1 MEKKAW
7 WRDSVGYIIYPE
19 SFLDSNGDG
28 VGDLKGI
35 IGKLDYL
42 RDLGVNLLWIC
53 PIFASPMDDGGYDV
67 SDYYSVNPRYGS
79 NEDLTALIEG
89 AHARGMKIVLD
100 LTINHTSKEH
110 PWFKK
115 AIEDPSSE
123 ERGYYFIRKGKRAN
137 GQLLPP
143 NNWASFFA
151 TSAWERIPGTDE
163 FYLHLFSSS
172 MPDVDWSNPKLRE
185 RYYEIARFYLEKG
198 VDGFRLDA
206 LAHIAKAP
214 GLPDSPLPPD
224 STGYVPDIS
233 MYSNR
238 EEMHAYLAEFNER
251 VFSHYDCL
259 TIGEAGGCISP
270 DEALRLVNR
279 KNGPISMAFNFDC
292 VWQNGAF
299 GSIDKADGEIVTDLV
314 SLKRNFMRW
323 YEVCH
328 AHADMP
334 LYWCD
339 HDHPRVLSQYGS
351 EKYRDESAKCLL
363 TTLLFLYGTPFIF
376 QGDEIGMSNL
386 GMQILYSEINSH
398 EDFAC
403 ERCYAPAED
412 MAALLNEHGIPLL
425 SLETKTPLRD
435 FDVVGFSVQFELL
448 YTGIL
453 YMLDLAGIPFRAEER
468 GEDFPILLAGGPCA
482 VDPEPFADF
491 FDCIVIGEGEGVD
504 AAVLALVAEGKE
516 KGWSKRD
523 ILMRAKQIAG
533 VYVPALHERGEIVKK
548 AVYADFENA
557 PYPVCPVVANTEAVH
572 DRAVIELY
580 RGCASG
586 CRFCQAGYYYR
597 PIRERSPEKC
607 AEQAKAIV
615 ENAGYGE
622 IAMCSLS
629 TGDYSGLH
637 TLMDELRDFV
647 HEKRVNL
654 SLPSLRL
661 SSFSGD
667 IAQESRRSSLTFAP
681 EAGTQRLRDVINKN
695 VTDAEIDN
703 IAKAFE
709 AGYDSIKLYF
719 MLGLPTETDEDI
731 AGVAAICAR
740 LRELYFN
747 TRGKRGPN
755 ISVSCAV
762 FIPKPCTPFQ
772 WERQITFEEMLR
784 KQNYLRGLLRRIKG
798 VSFSWH
804 GAESSVLEAALARG
818 DRRLS
823 RVIERAYALGAKF
836 DSWSEK
842 MNWEAWQQAFADCGV
857 TMEEYTGEID
867 TERELPWDFIDAGVS
882 KRYLLAQRKLAY
894 EGVTTRSCREG

>member
-89 AHARGMKIVLD
+89 AHARGIKIILD

-115 AIEDPSSE
+115 ALEDPSSE

-279 KNGPISMAFNFDC
+279 KSGPISMAFNFDC

-299 GSIDKADGEIVTDLV
+299 GSIDKPDGEIVTDLV

-376 QGDEIGMSNL
+376 QGDEIGMSN
-386 GMQILYSEINSH
+386 
-398 EDFAC
+398 A
-403 ERCYAPAED
+403 
-412 MAALLNEHGIPLL
+412 
-425 SLETKTPLRD
+425 
-435 FDVVGFSVQFELL
+435 
-448 YTGIL
+448 
-453 YMLDLAGIPFRAEER
+453 
-468 GEDFPILLAGGPCA
+468 DFPTIE
-482 VDPEPFADF
+482 DYFADP
-491 FDCIVIGEGEGVD
+491 GEKNE
-504 AAVLALVAEGKE
+504 VADLRKQGK
-516 KGWSKRD
+516 S
-523 ILMRAKQIAG
+523 
-533 VYVPALHERGEIVKK
+533 
-548 AVYADFENA
+548 
-557 PYPVCPVVANTEAVH
+557 
-572 DRAVIELY
+572 
-580 RGCASG
+580 
-586 CRFCQAGYYYR
+586 
-597 PIRERSPEKC
+597 
-607 AEQAKAIV
+607 EQAI
-615 ENAGYGE
+615 
-622 IAMCSLS
+622 LS
-629 TGDYSGLH
+629 Y
-637 TLMDELRDFV
+637 LR
-647 HEKRVNL
+647 RT
-654 SLPSLRL
+654 SRL
-661 SSFSGD
+661 NG
-667 IAQESRRSSLTFAP
+667 R
-681 EAGTQRLRDVINKN
+681 
-695 VTDAEIDN
+695 
-703 IAKAFE
+703 
-709 AGYDSIKLYF
+709 
-719 MLGLPTETDEDI
+719 
-731 AGVAAICAR
+731 
-740 LRELYFN
+740 
-747 TRGKRGPN
+747 
-755 ISVSCAV
+755 
-762 FIPKPCTPFQ
+762 TPFQ
-772 WERQITFEEMLR
+772 WDRGPNAGFTTGTPILR
-784 KQNYLRGLLRRIKG
+784 VNSNYLQGVNALDEMNDPWSIINFFQYAILKRRDPAINDSVNNGKLELIDPNHPDVFAYFHDGVEKLMVVSNFRDYEVKFSFYWRIKDVLLHNYDSVLLQNHEFALRPFESFLLR
-798 VSFSWH
+798 V
-804 GAESSVLEAALARG
+804 
-818 DRRLS
+818 
-823 RVIERAYALGAKF
+823 
-836 DSWSEK
+836 
-842 MNWEAWQQAFADCGV
+842 
-857 TMEEYTGEID
+857 
-867 TERELPWDFIDAGVS
+867 
-882 KRYLLAQRKLAY
+882 
-894 EGVTTRSCREG
+894 

>member
-115 AIEDPSSE
+115 ALEDPSSE
-123 ERGYYFIRKGKRAN
+123 ERGYYFIRKGKRVN

-185 RYYEIARFYLEKG
+185 RYYEIARFYLKKG

-251 VFSHYDCL
+251 VFSYYDCL

-299 GSIDKADGEIVTDLV
+299 GSIDKPDGEIVTDLV

-376 QGDEIGMSNL
+376 QGDEIGMSN
-386 GMQILYSEINSH
+386 
-398 EDFAC
+398 A
-403 ERCYAPAED
+403 
-412 MAALLNEHGIPLL
+412 
-425 SLETKTPLRD
+425 
-435 FDVVGFSVQFELL
+435 
-448 YTGIL
+448 
-453 YMLDLAGIPFRAEER
+453 
-468 GEDFPILLAGGPCA
+468 DFPTIE
-482 VDPEPFADF
+482 DYFADP
-491 FDCIVIGEGEGVD
+491 GEKNE
-504 AAVLALVAEGKE
+504 VADLRKQGK
-516 KGWSKRD
+516 S
-523 ILMRAKQIAG
+523 
-533 VYVPALHERGEIVKK
+533 
-548 AVYADFENA
+548 
-557 PYPVCPVVANTEAVH
+557 
-572 DRAVIELY
+572 
-580 RGCASG
+580 
-586 CRFCQAGYYYR
+586 
-597 PIRERSPEKC
+597 
-607 AEQAKAIV
+607 EQAI
-615 ENAGYGE
+615 
-622 IAMCSLS
+622 LS
-629 TGDYSGLH
+629 Y
-637 TLMDELRDFV
+637 LR
-647 HEKRVNL
+647 RT
-654 SLPSLRL
+654 SRL
-661 SSFSGD
+661 NG
-667 IAQESRRSSLTFAP
+667 R
-681 EAGTQRLRDVINKN
+681 
-695 VTDAEIDN
+695 
-703 IAKAFE
+703 
-709 AGYDSIKLYF
+709 
-719 MLGLPTETDEDI
+719 
-731 AGVAAICAR
+731 
-740 LRELYFN
+740 
-747 TRGKRGPN
+747 
-755 ISVSCAV
+755 
-762 FIPKPCTPFQ
+762 TPFQ
-772 WERQITFEEMLR
+772 WDRGPNAGFTTGTPIL
-784 KQNYLRGLLRRIKG
+784 KVNSNYLQGVNALDEMNDPWSIINFFQYAILKRRDPAINDSVNNGKLELIDPNHPDVFAYFHDGVEKLMVVSNFRDYEVKFSFYWRIKDVLLHNYDSVLLQNHEFTLRPFESFLLR
-798 VSFSWH
+798 V
-804 GAESSVLEAALARG
+804 
-818 DRRLS
+818 
-823 RVIERAYALGAKF
+823 
-836 DSWSEK
+836 
-842 MNWEAWQQAFADCGV
+842 
-857 TMEEYTGEID
+857 
-867 TERELPWDFIDAGVS
+867 
-882 KRYLLAQRKLAY
+882 
-894 EGVTTRSCREG
+894 

>member
-67 SDYYSVNPRYGS
+67 SDYYSVNPRYGT

-185 RYYEIARFYLEKG
+185 RYHEIARFYLEKG

-214 GLPDSPLPPD
+214 GLPDSPLQPD

-251 VFSHYDCL
+251 VFSCYDCL

-299 GSIDKADGEIVTDLV
+299 GSIDKPDGEIVTDLV

-363 TTLLFLYGTPFIF
+363 TTLLFLYGTPFII
-376 QGDEIGMSNL
+376 QGDEIGMSN
-386 GMQILYSEINSH
+386 
-398 EDFAC
+398 A
-403 ERCYAPAED
+403 
-412 MAALLNEHGIPLL
+412 
-425 SLETKTPLRD
+425 
-435 FDVVGFSVQFELL
+435 
-448 YTGIL
+448 
-453 YMLDLAGIPFRAEER
+453 
-468 GEDFPILLAGGPCA
+468 DFPR
-482 VDPEPFADF
+482 VEDYFADP
-491 FDCIVIGEGEGVD
+491 GEKNE
-504 AAVLALVAEGKE
+504 VADLRKQGK
-516 KGWSKRD
+516 S
-523 ILMRAKQIAG
+523 
-533 VYVPALHERGEIVKK
+533 
-548 AVYADFENA
+548 
-557 PYPVCPVVANTEAVH
+557 
-572 DRAVIELY
+572 
-580 RGCASG
+580 
-586 CRFCQAGYYYR
+586 
-597 PIRERSPEKC
+597 
-607 AEQAKAIV
+607 EQAI
-615 ENAGYGE
+615 
-622 IAMCSLS
+622 LS
-629 TGDYSGLH
+629 Y
-637 TLMDELRDFV
+637 LR
-647 HEKRVNL
+647 RT
-654 SLPSLRL
+654 SRL
-661 SSFSGD
+661 NG
-667 IAQESRRSSLTFAP
+667 R
-681 EAGTQRLRDVINKN
+681 
-695 VTDAEIDN
+695 
-703 IAKAFE
+703 
-709 AGYDSIKLYF
+709 
-719 MLGLPTETDEDI
+719 
-731 AGVAAICAR
+731 
-740 LRELYFN
+740 
-747 TRGKRGPN
+747 
-755 ISVSCAV
+755 
-762 FIPKPCTPFQ
+762 TPFQ
-772 WERQITFEEMLR
+772 WDRGPNAGFTTGTPIL
-784 KQNYLRGLLRRIKG
+784 KVNSNYLQGVNALDEMNDPWSIINFFQYAILKRRDPAINDSVNNGKLELIDPNHPDVFAYFHDGVEKLMVVSNFRDYEVKFSFYWRIKDVLLHNYDSVLLQNHEFTLRPFESFLLR
-798 VSFSWH
+798 V
-804 GAESSVLEAALARG
+804 
-818 DRRLS
+818 
-823 RVIERAYALGAKF
+823 
-836 DSWSEK
+836 
-842 MNWEAWQQAFADCGV
+842 
-857 TMEEYTGEID
+857 
-867 TERELPWDFIDAGVS
+867 
-882 KRYLLAQRKLAY
+882 
-894 EGVTTRSCREG
+894 

>member
-89 AHARGMKIVLD
+89 AHARGIKIVLD

-115 AIEDPSSE
+115 ALEDPSSE

-137 GQLLPP
+137 GELLPP

-251 VFSHYDCL
+251 VFSCYDCL

-279 KNGPISMAFNFDC
+279 KSGPISMAFNFDC

-299 GSIDKADGEIVTDLV
+299 GSIDKPDGEIVTDLV
-314 SLKRNFMRW
+314 GLKRNFMRW

-376 QGDEIGMSNL
+376 QGDEIGMSN
-386 GMQILYSEINSH
+386 
-398 EDFAC
+398 A
-403 ERCYAPAED
+403 
-412 MAALLNEHGIPLL
+412 
-425 SLETKTPLRD
+425 
-435 FDVVGFSVQFELL
+435 
-448 YTGIL
+448 
-453 YMLDLAGIPFRAEER
+453 
-468 GEDFPILLAGGPCA
+468 DFPTIE
-482 VDPEPFADF
+482 DYFADP
-491 FDCIVIGEGEGVD
+491 GEKNE
-504 AAVLALVAEGKE
+504 VADLRKQGK
-516 KGWSKRD
+516 S
-523 ILMRAKQIAG
+523 
-533 VYVPALHERGEIVKK
+533 
-548 AVYADFENA
+548 
-557 PYPVCPVVANTEAVH
+557 
-572 DRAVIELY
+572 
-580 RGCASG
+580 
-586 CRFCQAGYYYR
+586 
-597 PIRERSPEKC
+597 
-607 AEQAKAIV
+607 EQAI
-615 ENAGYGE
+615 
-622 IAMCSLS
+622 LS
-629 TGDYSGLH
+629 Y
-637 TLMDELRDFV
+637 LR
-647 HEKRVNL
+647 RT
-654 SLPSLRL
+654 SRL
-661 SSFSGD
+661 NG
-667 IAQESRRSSLTFAP
+667 R
-681 EAGTQRLRDVINKN
+681 
-695 VTDAEIDN
+695 
-703 IAKAFE
+703 
-709 AGYDSIKLYF
+709 
-719 MLGLPTETDEDI
+719 
-731 AGVAAICAR
+731 
-740 LRELYFN
+740 
-747 TRGKRGPN
+747 
-755 ISVSCAV
+755 
-762 FIPKPCTPFQ
+762 TPFQ
-772 WERQITFEEMLR
+772 WDRGPNAGFTTGTPIL
-784 KQNYLRGLLRRIKG
+784 KVNSNYLQGVNALDEMNDPWSIINFFQYAILKRRDPAINDSVNNGKLELIDPNHPDVFAYFHDGVEKLMVVSNFRDYEVKFSFYWRIKDVLLHNYDSVLLQNHEFTLRPFESFLLR
-798 VSFSWH
+798 V
-804 GAESSVLEAALARG
+804 
-818 DRRLS
+818 
-823 RVIERAYALGAKF
+823 
-836 DSWSEK
+836 
-842 MNWEAWQQAFADCGV
+842 
-857 TMEEYTGEID
+857 
-867 TERELPWDFIDAGVS
+867 
-882 KRYLLAQRKLAY
+882 
-894 EGVTTRSCREG
+894 

>member
-53 PIFASPMDDGGYDV
+53 PLFASPMDDGGYDV

-89 AHARGMKIVLD
+89 AHARGIKIVLD

-123 ERGYYFIRKGKRAN
+123 ERGYYFIRKGKRVN

-299 GSIDKADGEIVTDLV
+299 GSIDKPDGEIVTDLV

-376 QGDEIGMSNL
+376 QGDEIGMSN
-386 GMQILYSEINSH
+386 
-398 EDFAC
+398 A
-403 ERCYAPAED
+403 
-412 MAALLNEHGIPLL
+412 
-425 SLETKTPLRD
+425 
-435 FDVVGFSVQFELL
+435 
-448 YTGIL
+448 
-453 YMLDLAGIPFRAEER
+453 
-468 GEDFPILLAGGPCA
+468 DFPS
-482 VDPEPFADF
+482 VEDYFADP
-491 FDCIVIGEGEGVD
+491 GEKNE
-504 AAVLALVAEGKE
+504 VADLRKQGK
-516 KGWSKRD
+516 S
-523 ILMRAKQIAG
+523 
-533 VYVPALHERGEIVKK
+533 
-548 AVYADFENA
+548 
-557 PYPVCPVVANTEAVH
+557 
-572 DRAVIELY
+572 
-580 RGCASG
+580 
-586 CRFCQAGYYYR
+586 
-597 PIRERSPEKC
+597 
-607 AEQAKAIV
+607 EQAILSYLRRTSRL
-615 ENAGYGE
+615 NA
-622 IAMCSLS
+622 
-629 TGDYSGLH
+629 
-637 TLMDELRDFV
+637 R
-647 HEKRVNL
+647 
-654 SLPSLRL
+654 
-661 SSFSGD
+661 
-667 IAQESRRSSLTFAP
+667 
-681 EAGTQRLRDVINKN
+681 
-695 VTDAEIDN
+695 
-703 IAKAFE
+703 
-709 AGYDSIKLYF
+709 
-719 MLGLPTETDEDI
+719 
-731 AGVAAICAR
+731 
-740 LRELYFN
+740 
-747 TRGKRGPN
+747 
-755 ISVSCAV
+755 
-762 FIPKPCTPFQ
+762 TPFQ
-772 WERQITFEEMLR
+772 WDRGPNAGFTTGTPIL
-784 KQNYLRGLLRRIKG
+784 KVNSNYLQGVNALDEMNDPWSIINFFQYAILKRRDPAINESVNNGKLELIDPNHPDVFAYFHDGVEKLMVVSNFRDYEVKFSFYWRIKDVLLHNYDSVLLQNHEFTLRPFESFLLR
-798 VSFSWH
+798 V
-804 GAESSVLEAALARG
+804 
-818 DRRLS
+818 
-823 RVIERAYALGAKF
+823 
-836 DSWSEK
+836 
-842 MNWEAWQQAFADCGV
+842 
-857 TMEEYTGEID
+857 
-867 TERELPWDFIDAGVS
+867 
-882 KRYLLAQRKLAY
+882 
-894 EGVTTRSCREG
+894 

>member
-89 AHARGMKIVLD
+89 AHARGIKIVLD

-115 AIEDPSSE
+115 ALEDPSSE
-123 ERGYYFIRKGKRAN
+123 ERGYYFIRKGKRVN

-299 GSIDKADGEIVTDLV
+299 GSIDKPDGEIVTDLV

-376 QGDEIGMSNL
+376 QGDEIGMSN
-386 GMQILYSEINSH
+386 
-398 EDFAC
+398 A
-403 ERCYAPAED
+403 
-412 MAALLNEHGIPLL
+412 
-425 SLETKTPLRD
+425 
-435 FDVVGFSVQFELL
+435 
-448 YTGIL
+448 
-453 YMLDLAGIPFRAEER
+453 
-468 GEDFPILLAGGPCA
+468 DFPTIE
-482 VDPEPFADF
+482 DYFADP
-491 FDCIVIGEGEGVD
+491 GEKNE
-504 AAVLALVAEGKE
+504 VADLRKQGK
-516 KGWSKRD
+516 S
-523 ILMRAKQIAG
+523 
-533 VYVPALHERGEIVKK
+533 
-548 AVYADFENA
+548 
-557 PYPVCPVVANTEAVH
+557 
-572 DRAVIELY
+572 
-580 RGCASG
+580 
-586 CRFCQAGYYYR
+586 
-597 PIRERSPEKC
+597 
-607 AEQAKAIV
+607 EQAILSYLRRTSRL
-615 ENAGYGE
+615 NA
-622 IAMCSLS
+622 
-629 TGDYSGLH
+629 
-637 TLMDELRDFV
+637 R
-647 HEKRVNL
+647 
-654 SLPSLRL
+654 
-661 SSFSGD
+661 
-667 IAQESRRSSLTFAP
+667 
-681 EAGTQRLRDVINKN
+681 
-695 VTDAEIDN
+695 
-703 IAKAFE
+703 
-709 AGYDSIKLYF
+709 
-719 MLGLPTETDEDI
+719 
-731 AGVAAICAR
+731 
-740 LRELYFN
+740 
-747 TRGKRGPN
+747 
-755 ISVSCAV
+755 
-762 FIPKPCTPFQ
+762 TPFQ
-772 WERQITFEEMLR
+772 WDRGPNAGFTTGTPIL
-784 KQNYLRGLLRRIKG
+784 KVNSNYLQGVNALDEMNDPWSIINFFQYAILKRRDPAINESVNNGKLELIDPNHPDVFAYFHDGVEKLMVVSNFRDYEVKFSFYWRIKDVLLHNYDSVLLQNHEFTLRPFESFLLR
-798 VSFSWH
+798 V
-804 GAESSVLEAALARG
+804 
-818 DRRLS
+818 
-823 RVIERAYALGAKF
+823 
-836 DSWSEK
+836 
-842 MNWEAWQQAFADCGV
+842 
-857 TMEEYTGEID
+857 
-867 TERELPWDFIDAGVS
+867 
-882 KRYLLAQRKLAY
+882 
-894 EGVTTRSCREG
+894 

>member
-35 IGKLDYL
+35 ISKLDYL

-89 AHARGMKIVLD
+89 AHARGIKIVLD

-123 ERGYYFIRKGKRAN
+123 ERGYYFIRKGKRVN
-137 GQLLPP
+137 GELLPP

-299 GSIDKADGEIVTDLV
+299 GSIDKPDGEIVTDLV

-376 QGDEIGMSNL
+376 QGDEIGMSN
-386 GMQILYSEINSH
+386 
-398 EDFAC
+398 A
-403 ERCYAPAED
+403 
-412 MAALLNEHGIPLL
+412 
-425 SLETKTPLRD
+425 
-435 FDVVGFSVQFELL
+435 
-448 YTGIL
+448 
-453 YMLDLAGIPFRAEER
+453 
-468 GEDFPILLAGGPCA
+468 DFPR
-482 VDPEPFADF
+482 VEDYFADP
-491 FDCIVIGEGEGVD
+491 GEKNE
-504 AAVLALVAEGKE
+504 VADLRKQGK
-516 KGWSKRD
+516 S
-523 ILMRAKQIAG
+523 
-533 VYVPALHERGEIVKK
+533 
-548 AVYADFENA
+548 
-557 PYPVCPVVANTEAVH
+557 
-572 DRAVIELY
+572 
-580 RGCASG
+580 
-586 CRFCQAGYYYR
+586 
-597 PIRERSPEKC
+597 
-607 AEQAKAIV
+607 EQAILSYLRRTSRL
-615 ENAGYGE
+615 NA
-622 IAMCSLS
+622 
-629 TGDYSGLH
+629 
-637 TLMDELRDFV
+637 R
-647 HEKRVNL
+647 
-654 SLPSLRL
+654 
-661 SSFSGD
+661 
-667 IAQESRRSSLTFAP
+667 
-681 EAGTQRLRDVINKN
+681 
-695 VTDAEIDN
+695 
-703 IAKAFE
+703 
-709 AGYDSIKLYF
+709 
-719 MLGLPTETDEDI
+719 
-731 AGVAAICAR
+731 
-740 LRELYFN
+740 
-747 TRGKRGPN
+747 
-755 ISVSCAV
+755 
-762 FIPKPCTPFQ
+762 TPFQ
-772 WERQITFEEMLR
+772 WDRGPNAGFTTGTPIL
-784 KQNYLRGLLRRIKG
+784 KVNSNYLQGVNALDEMNDPWSIINFFQYAILKRRDPAINESVNNGKLELIDPNHPDVFAYFHDGVEKLMVVSNFRDYEVKFSFYWRIKDVLLHNYDSVLLQNHEFTLRPFESFLLR
-798 VSFSWH
+798 V
-804 GAESSVLEAALARG
+804 
-818 DRRLS
+818 
-823 RVIERAYALGAKF
+823 
-836 DSWSEK
+836 
-842 MNWEAWQQAFADCGV
+842 
-857 TMEEYTGEID
+857 
-867 TERELPWDFIDAGVS
+867 
-882 KRYLLAQRKLAY
+882 
-894 EGVTTRSCREG
+894 

>member
-89 AHARGMKIVLD
+89 AHARGIKIVLD

-115 AIEDPSSE
+115 ALEDPSSE

-137 GQLLPP
+137 GELLPP

-251 VFSHYDCL
+251 VFSYYDCL

-279 KNGPISMAFNFDC
+279 KSGPISMAFNFDC

-299 GSIDKADGEIVTDLV
+299 GSIDKPDGEIVTDLV

-376 QGDEIGMSNL
+376 QGDEIGMSN
-386 GMQILYSEINSH
+386 
-398 EDFAC
+398 A
-403 ERCYAPAED
+403 
-412 MAALLNEHGIPLL
+412 
-425 SLETKTPLRD
+425 
-435 FDVVGFSVQFELL
+435 
-448 YTGIL
+448 
-453 YMLDLAGIPFRAEER
+453 
-468 GEDFPILLAGGPCA
+468 DFPTIE
-482 VDPEPFADF
+482 DYFADP
-491 FDCIVIGEGEGVD
+491 GEKNE
-504 AAVLALVAEGKE
+504 VADLRKQGK
-516 KGWSKRD
+516 S
-523 ILMRAKQIAG
+523 
-533 VYVPALHERGEIVKK
+533 
-548 AVYADFENA
+548 
-557 PYPVCPVVANTEAVH
+557 
-572 DRAVIELY
+572 
-580 RGCASG
+580 
-586 CRFCQAGYYYR
+586 
-597 PIRERSPEKC
+597 
-607 AEQAKAIV
+607 EQAI
-615 ENAGYGE
+615 
-622 IAMCSLS
+622 LS
-629 TGDYSGLH
+629 Y
-637 TLMDELRDFV
+637 LR
-647 HEKRVNL
+647 RT
-654 SLPSLRL
+654 SRL
-661 SSFSGD
+661 NG
-667 IAQESRRSSLTFAP
+667 R
-681 EAGTQRLRDVINKN
+681 
-695 VTDAEIDN
+695 
-703 IAKAFE
+703 
-709 AGYDSIKLYF
+709 
-719 MLGLPTETDEDI
+719 
-731 AGVAAICAR
+731 
-740 LRELYFN
+740 
-747 TRGKRGPN
+747 
-755 ISVSCAV
+755 
-762 FIPKPCTPFQ
+762 TPFQ
-772 WERQITFEEMLR
+772 WDRGPNAGFTTGTPIL
-784 KQNYLRGLLRRIKG
+784 KVNSNYLQGVNALDEMNDPWSIINFFQYAILKRRDPAINDSVNNGKLELIDPNHPDVFAYFHDGVEKLMVVSNFRDYEVKFSFYWRIKDVLLHNYDSVLLQNHEFTLRPFESFLLR
-798 VSFSWH
+798 V
-804 GAESSVLEAALARG
+804 
-818 DRRLS
+818 
-823 RVIERAYALGAKF
+823 
-836 DSWSEK
+836 
-842 MNWEAWQQAFADCGV
+842 
-857 TMEEYTGEID
+857 
-867 TERELPWDFIDAGVS
+867 
-882 KRYLLAQRKLAY
+882 
-894 EGVTTRSCREG
+894 

>member
-115 AIEDPSSE
+115 ALEDPSSE
-123 ERGYYFIRKGKRAN
+123 ERGYYFIRKGKTTN
-137 GQLLPP
+137 GELLPP

-251 VFSHYDCL
+251 VFSCYDCL

-299 GSIDKADGEIVTDLV
+299 GSIDKPDGEIVTDLV
-314 SLKRNFMRW
+314 NLKRNFMRW

-376 QGDEIGMSNL
+376 QGDEIGMSN
-386 GMQILYSEINSH
+386 
-398 EDFAC
+398 A
-403 ERCYAPAED
+403 
-412 MAALLNEHGIPLL
+412 
-425 SLETKTPLRD
+425 
-435 FDVVGFSVQFELL
+435 
-448 YTGIL
+448 
-453 YMLDLAGIPFRAEER
+453 
-468 GEDFPILLAGGPCA
+468 DFPTIE
-482 VDPEPFADF
+482 DYFADP
-491 FDCIVIGEGEGVD
+491 GEKNEVVD
-504 AAVLALVAEGKE
+504 LRKQGK
-516 KGWSKRD
+516 S
-523 ILMRAKQIAG
+523 
-533 VYVPALHERGEIVKK
+533 
-548 AVYADFENA
+548 
-557 PYPVCPVVANTEAVH
+557 
-572 DRAVIELY
+572 
-580 RGCASG
+580 
-586 CRFCQAGYYYR
+586 
-597 PIRERSPEKC
+597 
-607 AEQAKAIV
+607 EQAI
-615 ENAGYGE
+615 
-622 IAMCSLS
+622 LS
-629 TGDYSGLH
+629 Y
-637 TLMDELRDFV
+637 LR
-647 HEKRVNL
+647 RT
-654 SLPSLRL
+654 SRL
-661 SSFSGD
+661 NG
-667 IAQESRRSSLTFAP
+667 R
-681 EAGTQRLRDVINKN
+681 
-695 VTDAEIDN
+695 
-703 IAKAFE
+703 
-709 AGYDSIKLYF
+709 
-719 MLGLPTETDEDI
+719 
-731 AGVAAICAR
+731 
-740 LRELYFN
+740 
-747 TRGKRGPN
+747 
-755 ISVSCAV
+755 
-762 FIPKPCTPFQ
+762 TPFQ
-772 WERQITFEEMLR
+772 WDRGPNAGFTTGTPIL
-784 KQNYLRGLLRRIKG
+784 KVNSNYLQGVNALDEMNDPWSIINFFQYAILKRRDPAINDSVNNGKLELIDPNHPDVFAYFHDGVEKLMVVSNFRDYEVKFSFYWRIKDVLLHNYDSVLLQNHEFTLRPFESFLLR
-798 VSFSWH
+798 V
-804 GAESSVLEAALARG
+804 
-818 DRRLS
+818 
-823 RVIERAYALGAKF
+823 
-836 DSWSEK
+836 
-842 MNWEAWQQAFADCGV
+842 
-857 TMEEYTGEID
+857 
-867 TERELPWDFIDAGVS
+867 
-882 KRYLLAQRKLAY
+882 
-894 EGVTTRSCREG
+894 

>member
-115 AIEDPSSE
+115 ALEDPSSE

-137 GQLLPP
+137 GELLPP

-279 KNGPISMAFNFDC
+279 KSGPISMAFNFDC

-299 GSIDKADGEIVTDLV
+299 GSIDKPDGEIVTDLV

-376 QGDEIGMSNL
+376 QGDEIGMSN
-386 GMQILYSEINSH
+386 
-398 EDFAC
+398 A
-403 ERCYAPAED
+403 
-412 MAALLNEHGIPLL
+412 
-425 SLETKTPLRD
+425 
-435 FDVVGFSVQFELL
+435 
-448 YTGIL
+448 
-453 YMLDLAGIPFRAEER
+453 
-468 GEDFPILLAGGPCA
+468 DFPTIE
-482 VDPEPFADF
+482 DYFADP
-491 FDCIVIGEGEGVD
+491 GEKNE
-504 AAVLALVAEGKE
+504 VADLRKQGK
-516 KGWSKRD
+516 S
-523 ILMRAKQIAG
+523 
-533 VYVPALHERGEIVKK
+533 
-548 AVYADFENA
+548 
-557 PYPVCPVVANTEAVH
+557 
-572 DRAVIELY
+572 
-580 RGCASG
+580 
-586 CRFCQAGYYYR
+586 
-597 PIRERSPEKC
+597 
-607 AEQAKAIV
+607 EQAI
-615 ENAGYGE
+615 
-622 IAMCSLS
+622 LS
-629 TGDYSGLH
+629 Y
-637 TLMDELRDFV
+637 LR
-647 HEKRVNL
+647 RT
-654 SLPSLRL
+654 SRL
-661 SSFSGD
+661 NG
-667 IAQESRRSSLTFAP
+667 R
-681 EAGTQRLRDVINKN
+681 
-695 VTDAEIDN
+695 
-703 IAKAFE
+703 
-709 AGYDSIKLYF
+709 
-719 MLGLPTETDEDI
+719 
-731 AGVAAICAR
+731 
-740 LRELYFN
+740 
-747 TRGKRGPN
+747 
-755 ISVSCAV
+755 
-762 FIPKPCTPFQ
+762 TPFQ
-772 WERQITFEEMLR
+772 WDRGPNAGFTTGTPIL
-784 KQNYLRGLLRRIKG
+784 KVNSNYLQGVNALDEMNDPWSIINFFQYAILKRRDPAINESVNNGKLELIDPNHPDVFAYFHDGVEKLMVVSNFRDYEVKFTFYWRIKDVLLHNYDSVLLQNHEFTLQPFESFLLR
-798 VSFSWH
+798 V
-804 GAESSVLEAALARG
+804 
-818 DRRLS
+818 
-823 RVIERAYALGAKF
+823 
-836 DSWSEK
+836 
-842 MNWEAWQQAFADCGV
+842 
-857 TMEEYTGEID
+857 
-867 TERELPWDFIDAGVS
+867 
-882 KRYLLAQRKLAY
+882 
-894 EGVTTRSCREG
+894 